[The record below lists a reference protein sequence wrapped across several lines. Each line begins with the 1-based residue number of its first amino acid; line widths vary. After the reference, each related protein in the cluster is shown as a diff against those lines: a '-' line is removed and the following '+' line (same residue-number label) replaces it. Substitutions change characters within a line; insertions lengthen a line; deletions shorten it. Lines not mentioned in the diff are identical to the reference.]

1 MDEAIGSRSN
11 FSTLNDPKRG
21 DNLKYAPKA
30 FSERGLY
37 MLATTLK
44 SPVATETAIAII
56 ETFAQVK
63 ELARTIAQLHQ
74 HDEETQKSLLH
85 ASGEI
90 LSELLCND
98 LQTTETE
105 TTVKLNLAL

>member
-1 MDEAIGSRSN
+1 
-11 FSTLNDPKRG
+11 
-21 DNLKYAPKA
+21 
-30 FSERGLY
+30 

-105 TTVKLNLAL
+105 TTVKLNLALLSVEHTVKRTVKKE